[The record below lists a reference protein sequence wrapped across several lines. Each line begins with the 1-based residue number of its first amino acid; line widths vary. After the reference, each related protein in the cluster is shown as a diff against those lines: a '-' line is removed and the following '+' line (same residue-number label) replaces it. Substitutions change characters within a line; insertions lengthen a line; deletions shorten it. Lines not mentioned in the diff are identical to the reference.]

1 MTRAKLVLSA
11 ERIGGAVASWLVPSG
26 KEVREGQPILRYKA
40 GSTEKEYLAPISGS
54 LSWSTLLD
62 GALDFCTHEELLSGK
77 LCLRCGFDVSTLSRK
92 AQELVAAHRSS
103 TMQGYRMRGGTGHS
117 ITMSDARA
125 READV
130 RKLVS
135 TLMWTSGSL
144 DASTSRTAFSLLMSA
159 LVLARSAD
167 ATAVRQEADAGPGPR
182 PHAPPRH
189 ARQPRACACGQPP
202 TTARPARERGLHLQ
216 RRHAHNHRQAA
227 AWCAT
232 VPISHG

>member
-1 MTRAKLVLSA
+1 MTRAKLPLTV
-11 ERIGGAVASWLVPSG
+11 ERLGGAVASWLVPSG

-40 GSTEKEYLAPISGS
+40 GSTEKEYLAPISGT

-92 AQELVAAHRSS
+92 AQELVEAHRSS

-135 TLMWTSGSL
+135 STTLSVGLL
-144 DASTSRTAFSLLMSA
+144 DSNF
-159 LVLARSAD
+159 LVWSSS
-167 ATAVRQEADAGPGPR
+167 
-182 PHAPPRH
+182 RH
-189 ARQPRACACGQPP
+189 ASIRYTTRCRRDFGQHESSPSSWISTTRSSTPRKTAGRQC
-202 TTARPARERGLHLQ
+202 
-216 RRHAHNHRQAA
+216 
-227 AWCAT
+227 
-232 VPISHG
+232 S